1 MVGGAERTL
10 GLILACR
17 KELPLL
23 LRAGAWDPDG
33 KQRGRLLHGAH
44 VLLAGTT
51 GVEALTRVLAP
62 TGAHVARPVDPAAP
76 AQGEVAVADVLV
88 LLPGAAPLPA
98 DLLAALPDAAS
109 VVDVSGSGA
118 VDVDLLAAGLAAGRP
133 LHAALVADATTLPAG
148 HALWRSPGVLVV
160 PEERAA

>member
-10 GLILACR
+10 GLVLACR

-44 VLLAGTT
+44 VLLVGT
-51 GVEALTRVLAP
+51 GDVDALTRVLAP
-62 TGAHVARPVDPAAP
+62 TGAHVARPVDPAVP

-88 LLPGAAPLPA
+88 LLPGAAPVDA
-98 DLLAALPDAAS
+98 AVLAALPDAAS
-109 VVDVSGSGA
+109 VVDVSVSGA
-118 VDVDLLAAGLAAGRP
+118 VDPDVLADGLGEGRP
-133 LHAALVADATTLPAG
+133 LHAALVIDGDTLPAG
-148 HALWRSPGVLVV
+148 HALWRSPRALVV